1 MTTAGIAIRDSRIL
15 KRAGVTALGLTIV
28 SGVTLAVHGVWGV
41 AAAAAVVAAL
51 ILIRRRNSVV
61 LIWLLASDG
70 CELVRASSSEAAIA
84 TLHSSFEAFGLVILL
99 FGGSSTAL
107 PVPVLVLVLAPDSI
121 EPEQRRLLG
130 LWLRSDAKRAN
141 PVAAPVS

>member
-1 MTTAGIAIRDSRIL
+1 MAAAGIAIRDSRIL
-15 KRAGVTALGLTIV
+15 KWAGVAALGLTII

-41 AAAAAVVAAL
+41 AAVAAVVAAL

-61 LIWLLASDG
+61 LIWLLASGG
-70 CELVRASSSEAAIA
+70 CKVVRASSSEAAIA

-107 PVPVLVLVLAPDSI
+107 LVLAPDSI

>member
-107 PVPVLVLVLAPDSI
+107 PVPVLVLAPDSI